1 MENKEKKILH
11 LKFGLTLL
19 KILEE
24 RKDVASKNK
33 ITGKKDHKLISSIR
47 KLSAA
52 SGIDFGTVQ
61 KISKGDQGLAF
72 FTFIDL
78 IESLDLNMVTF
89 GEYFNS
95 ITNVEI
101 KDYQISIQKARK
113 DRDIKK
119 SKQKRKL

>member
-24 RKDVASKNK
+24 RKDVANNNK
-33 ITGKKDHKLISSIR
+33 ITGKNDHKLISSIR

-61 KISKGDQGLAF
+61 KITKGDQGLAF

-78 IESLDLNMVTF
+78 IESLDLNMLTF

-119 SKQKRKL
+119 SKQKRKV